1 VFFLSCL
8 SFKSVNA
15 ILVEF
20 SDAVKGLL
28 MPIKK
33 SELYSSLWKSCD
45 ELRGGMDASQY
56 KDYVLVLLF
65 VKYVSDKYAGQP
77 DALIE
82 VPAGGSFADMIALKG
97 DKEIGD
103 KVNKI
108 IGRLAEANELKGVID
123 VADFND
129 ADKLGKG
136 KEMVDRLSNLV
147 AIFETP
153 GLDFSR
159 NRAEGDDI
167 LGDAYEYLMRHFATE
182 SGKSKGQFYTPAEV
196 SRIMAKVIGI
206 GSAKSNAETIYDP
219 TCGSGSLLLKAHDEA
234 KGSTRLDLAI
244 YGQEMDNATA
254 ALAKMNMILHDCPT
268 AEIWQD
274 NTLSTPHF
282 KEKEGGPSTTLR
294 TGLKR
299 HDYVVA
305 NPPFST
311 KAWSNGFDPI
321 NDLYSRFADG
331 IPPAKNGDYAFL
343 LHIVASLKSSG
354 KGAVILPHGVLFRG
368 GAEGTIRS
376 NIIRKGYIK
385 GIIGLPANLFYGT
398 GIPACIIV
406 LDKEHAAS
414 RSGIFMVDASKGYV
428 KDGNKNRLRHQDIHK
443 IVDVFTKQIEVAK
456 YSRMVSRAEIEAN
469 DFNLNIPRYIDAT
482 EAEDIQDIE
491 AHLKGGIPNRDVEG
505 LAPYWQVCPGLNK
518 QLFSPADRTGYSRL
532 TVESNSIKGTIFDNT
547 EFIAFTS
554 SVSARF
560 DRWKDSVTIAL
571 KGIAIASHP
580 KQLIEQIS
588 EELLTVFDDVALID
602 RYDVYQHLMSYWS
615 EIMQDDV
622 YLIASDG
629 WLGSAELIPPQ
640 LIVNRY
646 FGSDQQQIEKLETE
660 RDTISRRMEELEEEQ
675 SGEDGLLEEAKND
688 KGKVTK
694 ASVKARLAEI
704 KHDRDAADER
714 TLLTEYMEL
723 IEAESAAGKKVKDSQ
738 KGLDA
743 KVKATYATLS
753 VDEVKTLVVDD
764 KWLATLAADVQT
776 ELDRISQA
784 LTSRIRQLAE
794 RYATPL
800 PQASKQVAV
809 LEQAVSRHLERMGF
823 SWN

>member
-1 VFFLSCL
+1 
-8 SFKSVNA
+8 
-15 ILVEF
+15 
-20 SDAVKGLL
+20 

-82 VPAGGSFADMIALKG
+82 VPDGGRFADMIALKG

-108 IGRLAEANELKGVID
+108 IGKLAEANELKGVID

-136 KEMVDRLSNLV
+136 KEMVDRLSNLI

-206 GSAKSNAETIYDP
+206 GNAKSNAETIYDP

-254 ALAKMNMILHDCPT
+254 ALARMNMILHDCPT

-282 KEKEGGPSTTLR
+282 KEKEGGI
-294 TGLKR
+294 KR

-311 KAWSNGFDPI
+311 KAWSNGFNPAEDQY
-321 NDLYSRFADG
+321 NRFEFG

-343 LHIVASLKSSG
+343 LHIIKSLKSSG

-368 GAEGTIRS
+368 GAEGTIRK

-406 LDKEHAAS
+406 LDKEQSAA
-414 RSGIFMVDASKGYV
+414 RSGIFMVDASKGFI
-428 KDGNKNRLRHQDIHK
+428 KDGNKNRLRHMDIHK
-443 IVDVFTKQIEVAK
+443 IVDVFTRQIETDK
-456 YSRMVSRAEIEAN
+456 YARTVSLAEIEAN

-482 EAEDIQDIE
+482 EPEDIQDIE
-491 AHLKGGIPNRDVEG
+491 AHLKGGIPNRDLAG
-505 LAPYWQVCPGLNK
+505 LAPYWQVCPGLK
-518 QLFSPADRTGYSRL
+518 AQLFTPSDRPDYSRL
-532 TVESNSIKGTIFDNT
+532 SLETGSIKTTIFDNA
-547 EFIAFTS
+547 EFAAFTR
-554 SVSARF
+554 SVSVRF
-560 DRWKDSVTIAL
+560 DQWRATTTPAL
-571 KGIAIASHP
+571 KGISIGSHP
-580 KQLIEQIS
+580 KQLIEQIA
-588 EELLTVFDDVALID
+588 EELLTVFNDLALID

-615 EIMQDDV
+615 EVMQDDV

-629 WLGSAELIPPQ
+629 WLGTPDLIPSH
-640 LIVNRY
+640 LIVSRY
-646 FGSDQQQIEKLETE
+646 FTAEQQQIEKLETE
-660 RDTISRRMEELEEEQ
+660 RDAISRQMEELEEEH
-675 SGEDGLLEEAKND
+675 SGEEGLLEEAKND

-694 ASVKARLAEI
+694 ASVKARLTEI
-704 KHDRDAADER
+704 KHDKDASDER
-714 TLLTEYMEL
+714 KLLTDYTAL
-723 IEAESAAGKKVKDSQ
+723 IEAEAAANKKVKDAQ
-738 KGLDA
+738 KALDA
-743 KVKATYATLS
+743 KVEAKYATLT
-753 VDEVKTLVVDD
+753 VDEVKVLVVDD
-764 KWLATLAADVQT
+764 KWLATLGADVQT
-776 ELDRISQA
+776 ELDRVSQA

-800 PQASKQVAV
+800 PQLTTEVEALSAKVD
-809 LEQAVSRHLERMGF
+809 EHLQKMGF
-823 SWN
+823 EL